1 MTLLARSAKI
11 AASEPCPET
20 VRGLFVFRVVT
31 MSLVLYIVALA
42 LLVCAAVG
50 VGSRVQLGWLGLA
63 VWLFTAAI
71 LPAL

>member
-1 MTLLARSAKI
+1 
-11 AASEPCPET
+11 
-20 VRGLFVFRVVT
+20 